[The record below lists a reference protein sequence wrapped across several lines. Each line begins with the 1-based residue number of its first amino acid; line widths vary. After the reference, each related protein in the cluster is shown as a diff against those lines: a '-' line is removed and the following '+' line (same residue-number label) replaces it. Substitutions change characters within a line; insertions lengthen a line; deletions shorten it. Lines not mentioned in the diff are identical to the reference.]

1 MTTLAVI
8 GTAGGVGASTLA
20 ALTFA
25 GLRGR
30 PGGAPAVRGNGS
42 HGVAERI
49 GDDEVAHLDPDAA
62 IWDVGTTG
70 PRAVAAV
77 LERQATIIVLV
88 APATPAGHADA
99 AACVAGAVERFG
111 EGVLSRI
118 SLVLMDVYRSSGRR
132 DTTAAPAHI
141 AVVRV
146 PFDPAL
152 AQPGPVPELDALG
165 TSARSGVT
173 AWLALAAGALPEAR

>member
-118 SLVLMDVYRSSGRR
+118 SLVLMDVYRSDKSR
-132 DTTAAPAHI
+132 DTTAPAHI
-141 AVVRV
+141 ALVRI

-152 AQPGPVPELDALG
+152 AEPGPVPALE
-165 TSARSGVT
+165 TLTKPAQAGVSR
-173 AWLALAAGALPEAR
+173 WLELAAGALPETR